1 MTQGSRSSSKK
12 DIVVF
17 SLRSRESQ
25 CDECGRQ
32 LGSGNLLRKEGE
44 RGLCLSCADLDRL
57 EFLASGDAAL
67 TRRASK
73 YSRLRAVVVQWSK
86 ARKRY
91 ERQGV
96 LVERSA
102 IDKAEE
108 ECLADTELREARRL
122 RETARR
128 EVTDRGFVK
137 AFAEK
142 IREQYPGCPPGEERR
157 IAEHAC
163 RKYSGRVGRSADAKA
178 LAAEPVDLA
187 VQAHVRHE
195 HTSYD
200 DLLGAGLERW
210 KAREIV
216 QSDVHHVLRHWSKS

>member
-1 MTQGSRSSSKK
+1 
-12 DIVVF
+12 
-17 SLRSRESQ
+17 
-25 CDECGRQ
+25 
-32 LGSGNLLRKEGE
+32 
-44 RGLCLSCADLDRL
+44 L
-57 EFLASGDAAL
+57 EFLPSGDAAL

-96 LVERSA
+96 LVEGSA
-102 IDKAEE
+102 IEKAQE
-108 ECLADTELREARRL
+108 ECLADAELREARRS
-122 RETARR
+122 REAARR
-128 EVTDRGFVK
+128 EVMDRGFVK
-137 AFAEK
+137 AFAAK
-142 IREQYPGCPPGEERR
+142 IREQYPGCPPGEERF

-163 RKYSGRVGRSADAKA
+163 VKYSGRVGRSAAAKA
-178 LAAEPVDLA
+178 LAAEPVELA

-210 KAREIV
+210 EAREIV
-216 QSDVHHVLRHWSKS
+216 QPEVHRVLNRWSKS